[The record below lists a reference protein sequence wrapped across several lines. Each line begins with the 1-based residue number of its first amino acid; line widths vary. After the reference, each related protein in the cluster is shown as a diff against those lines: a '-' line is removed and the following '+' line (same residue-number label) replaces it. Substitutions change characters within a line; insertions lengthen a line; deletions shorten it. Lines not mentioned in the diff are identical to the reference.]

1 MDTINERIRIVFLQT
16 GLTQAAFAKALDLS
30 GPMVSML
37 LAGKSGVSDRTILS
51 ICRCFGISE
60 QWLRTGEG
68 DMTAASADPIRAAFD
83 AALVGNNAKSR
94 VLRALAQ
101 IPEAEFSALLRIA
114 KSIAD
119 APEQ

>member
-30 GPMVSML
+30 GPMVSMI
-37 LAGKSGVSDRTILS
+37 LAGKSCVSDRTILS

-68 DMTAASADPIRAAFD
+68 DRTATAADPIRAAFD
-83 AALVGNNAKSR
+83 AALIEDNAKSR

-101 IPEAEFSALLRIA
+101 IPEADFSTLLRIA
-114 KSIAD
+114 KSIAS
-119 APEQ
+119 EQ

>member
-30 GPMVSML
+30 GPMVSMI

-60 QWLRTGEG
+60 QWLRTGQCQKPCTSCAG
-68 DMTAASADPIRAAFD
+68 P
-83 AALVGNNAKSR
+83 NSR
-94 VLRALAQ
+94 SG
-101 IPEAEFSALLRIA
+101 F
-114 KSIAD
+114 
-119 APEQ
+119 